1 MHMRGLRPLLAA
13 SARAGSPSHVLNRPP
28 RCDLRRHLAAS
39 RDRGRRRRH
48 ELGRTAAATLRGLL
62 LLLRVGRR
70 RGCPTLLR
78 TYSLRRV
85 AASLLQQIELALRL
99 LDELAEG
106 LTAVKRQLD
115 ERANVLVS
123 QLYAQLF
130 LELFEYFAHG
140 REVERHEVLEE
151 QQLEVERN
159 QRVLACAAKLRLR
172 LAHALRARQTG
183 RVRMAE
189 EPCGT

>member
-13 SARAGSPSHVLNRPP
+13 SARVGSPSHMLNKPP
-28 RCDLRRHLAAS
+28 CCVSRRHLAAS

-48 ELGRTAAATLRGLL
+48 ELGRTAVATLCGLL
-62 LLLRVGRR
+62 LLLRVERR
-70 RGCPTLLR
+70 RGCPTLGR
-78 TYSLRRV
+78 TYSLRRL
-85 AASLLQQIELALRL
+85 AASLLQQVELTLRL
-99 LDELAEG
+99 LDELSEG

-130 LELFEYFAHG
+130 LELFQYFAHG
-140 REVERHEVLEE
+140 REVERYEVLEE